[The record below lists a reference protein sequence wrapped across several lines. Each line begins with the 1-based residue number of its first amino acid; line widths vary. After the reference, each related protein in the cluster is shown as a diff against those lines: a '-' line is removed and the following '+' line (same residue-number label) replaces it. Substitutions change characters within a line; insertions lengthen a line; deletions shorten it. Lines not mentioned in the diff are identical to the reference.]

1 MNYKKIIPF
10 LIAVLGFTT
19 ACEKEDSK
27 EDSKENSNANDSLGI
42 APLYG
47 AMAAE
52 YQQKSN
58 VPIENTTGFIQ
69 QKEEILDEQ

>member
-19 ACEKEDSK
+19 ACDKEDSK
-27 EDSKENSNANDSLGI
+27 EDSKEDNSGKFV
-42 APLYG
+42 PMYG
-47 AMAAE
+47 VSTSE

-58 VPIENTTGFIQ
+58 VPIEGTTEFIQ
-69 QKEEILDEQ
+69 QEEIPDEQ